1 MTQKTDN
8 EENSTNS
15 QVRRTKITDEY
26 DEANGAKKNWNKK
39 VEKVKQEHKKT
50 FLVHVHHCN
59 INALSNWI

>member
-26 DEANGAKKNWNKK
+26 DEANGAKKN
-39 VEKVKQEHKKT
+39 
-50 FLVHVHHCN
+50 
-59 INALSNWI
+59 